1 MPQARADLERLV
13 AIPSVASEDRLP
25 VPAGRE
31 AAEVVA
37 GLYRE
42 LGIDDLR
49 LLDADDGSVVVVGHV
64 DGPPARRGYCSTR
77 TTTSSRRGT
86 RSAWSSDPWTL
97 TERDGRWYAR
107 GAADCKGNLVM
118 HLTALRALR
127 DVDGGW
133 PVALTVVCEGSE
145 EMSTGGL
152 ERLVAAQPDLFAADV
167 IVVADTGN
175 VEAGVPTV
183 TTSLRG
189 TGSVLVTVRT
199 MAGPVHSGAFG
210 GAAPDA
216 MAALIRVLDTLRDDD
231 GRDDGGAACP
241 SDGEWT
247 GAAYPVE
254 RFRSDAGV
262 LDGVDVIG
270 GGTVADALWARP
282 VATVLA
288 IEGPAVKDVTASVQA
303 EARAVVNLRVPAGVD
318 AADAQQRLVD
328 QLTAAVP
335 WNARITVE
343 PKTLGRP
350 FAARTDGPAY
360 AALAVGD
367 GAGVRPADGADRA
380 RAGRSRCAWR
390 WPRRIRTAEILL
402 IGVEEPA
409 CRIHAPN
416 ESVSPDELRRTA
428 VAEALLMRALGAA
441 VGGHDDPVV
450 RRRVTILDVAAQAGV
465 SIASVSAA
473 LNQRPGCLRRD
484 PRPHPRRRRE
494 LGWVPSLRGRS
505 LSGKRAYAVGLVIE
519 RPSTVIESDPFFA
532 GFLAGVEV
540 VLSRQGYAL
549 VLQLAANRPA
559 AIERYRQL
567 ALDHRIDGAFLTDMA
582 RNDARVPML
591 QDLELPAVAVNPAP
605 GLRAAR
611 RPAGPPPGS
620 GTARWPG

>member
-1 MPQARADLERLV
+1 MTADALASAVHRLMPRAWADLERLV

-25 VPAGRE
+25 VPAGRA
-31 AAEVVA
+31 AAELVA
-37 GLYRE
+37 ALYRE
-42 LGIDDLR
+42 VGIEDIQLV
-49 LLDADDGSVVVVGHV
+49 DADDGSVVVVGHR
-64 DGPPARRGYCSTR
+64 DGPAGAPRVLLYAHYDVQPPGDT
-77 TTTSSRRGT
+77 GT
-86 RSAWSSDPWTL
+86 WSSDPWTL
-97 TERDGRWYAR
+97 TERGGRWYGR

-133 PVALTVVCEGSE
+133 PLELTVVCEGSE

-152 ERLVAAQPDLFAADV
+152 ERLVAAQPELFAADV

-216 MAALIRVLDTLRDDD
+216 MAALIRALDTLRDDQGATTVTGVPAD
-231 GRDDGGAACP
+231 GR
-241 SDGEWT
+241 WT

-270 GGTVADALWARP
+270 RGDVADSLWARP

-288 IEGPAVKDVTASVQA
+288 IEGPAVKDVTASVQG
-303 EARAVVNLRVPAGVD
+303 EARAVVNLRVPPGVD
-318 AADAQQRLVD
+318 AAAAQQRLVD

-360 AALAVGD
+360 AALATAMEQAYGRPMVQQGQG
-367 GAGVRPADGADRA
+367 GAIPLCVALAEAHPE
-380 RAGRSRCAWR
+380 
-390 WPRRIRTAEILL
+390 AEILL

-409 CRIHAPN
+409 CRIHAPD

-441 VGGHDDPVV
+441 G
-450 RRRVTILDVAAQAGV
+450 
-465 SIASVSAA
+465 
-473 LNQRPGCLRRD
+473 
-484 PRPHPRRRRE
+484 
-494 LGWVPSLRGRS
+494 RG
-505 LSGKRAYAVGLVIE
+505 
-519 RPSTVIESDPFFA
+519 P
-532 GFLAGVEV
+532 
-540 VLSRQGYAL
+540 
-549 VLQLAANRPA
+549 
-559 AIERYRQL
+559 
-567 ALDHRIDGAFLTDMA
+567 
-582 RNDARVPML
+582 
-591 QDLELPAVAVNPAP
+591 
-605 GLRAAR
+605 
-611 RPAGPPPGS
+611 
-620 GTARWPG
+620 

>member
-1 MPQARADLERLV
+1 VL
-13 AIPSVASEDRLP
+13 
-25 VPAGRE
+25 
-31 AAEVVA
+31 
-37 GLYRE
+37 LYAHY
-42 LGIDDLR
+42 D
-49 LLDADDGSVVVVGHV
+49 VQ
-64 DGPPARRGYCSTR
+64 PPGDT
-77 TTTSSRRGT
+77 GT
-86 RSAWSSDPWTL
+86 WSSDPWTL
-97 TERDGRWYAR
+97 TERGGRWYGR

-133 PVALTVVCEGSE
+133 PLELTVVCEGSE

-152 ERLVAAQPDLFAADV
+152 ERLVAAQPERFAADV

-216 MAALIRVLDTLRDDD
+216 MAALIRALDTLRDDQGATTVTGVPAD
-231 GRDDGGAACP
+231 GR
-241 SDGEWT
+241 WT

-270 GGTVADALWARP
+270 RGDVADSLWARP

-288 IEGPAVKDVTASVQA
+288 IEGPAVKDVTASVQG
-303 EARAVVNLRVPAGVD
+303 EARAVVNLRVPPGVD
-318 AADAQQRLVD
+318 AAAAQQRLVD

-360 AALAVGD
+360 AALATAMEQAYGRPMVQQGQG
-367 GAGVRPADGADRA
+367 GAIPLCVALAEAHPE
-380 RAGRSRCAWR
+380 
-390 WPRRIRTAEILL
+390 AEILL

-409 CRIHAPN
+409 CRIHAPD

-441 VGGHDDPVV
+441 G
-450 RRRVTILDVAAQAGV
+450 
-465 SIASVSAA
+465 
-473 LNQRPGCLRRD
+473 
-484 PRPHPRRRRE
+484 
-494 LGWVPSLRGRS
+494 RG
-505 LSGKRAYAVGLVIE
+505 
-519 RPSTVIESDPFFA
+519 P
-532 GFLAGVEV
+532 
-540 VLSRQGYAL
+540 
-549 VLQLAANRPA
+549 
-559 AIERYRQL
+559 
-567 ALDHRIDGAFLTDMA
+567 
-582 RNDARVPML
+582 
-591 QDLELPAVAVNPAP
+591 
-605 GLRAAR
+605 
-611 RPAGPPPGS
+611 
-620 GTARWPG
+620 

>member
-1 MPQARADLERLV
+1 MTSGALASAVDRLMPRARADLERLV

-37 GLYRE
+37 DLYRE
-42 LGIDDLR
+42 VGVHDIE
-49 LLDADDGSVVVVGHV
+49 LLNADDGSVVVIGHTT
-64 DGPPARRGYCSTR
+64 GPPGAARVLLYAHYDVQPAGDSA
-77 TTTSSRRGT
+77 
-86 RSAWSSDPWTL
+86 AWSSDPWTL

-127 DVDGGW
+127 EVDGGW

-152 ERLVAAQPDLFAADV
+152 ERLVVAEPDRFAADV

-175 VEAGVPTV
+175 VEAGLPTV

-199 MAGPVHSGAFG
+199 LAGPVHSGAFG

-216 MAALIRVLDTLRDDD
+216 MAALIRVLDTLRDDA
-231 GRDDGGAACP
+231 GATTVAGVP
-241 SDGEWT
+241 SDGTWT
-247 GAAYPVE
+247 GAAYPQE
-254 RFRSDAGV
+254 RFRADAGV

-270 GGTVADALWARP
+270 GGDVADTLWARP
-282 VATVLA
+282 AATVLA

-303 EARAVVNLRVPAGVD
+303 EARAVVNLRVPSGVD
-318 AADAQQRLVD
+318 AADAQRRLVD

-335 WNARITVE
+335 WNARISVE

-360 AALAVGD
+360 AALAVAMEEAFGRPMVQQGQG
-367 GAGVRPADGADRA
+367 GAIPLCVALAEAQPA
-380 RAGRSRCAWR
+380 
-390 WPRRIRTAEILL
+390 AEILL

-428 VAEALLMRALGAA
+428 VAEALLLRALGA
-441 VGGHDDPVV
+441 
-450 RRRVTILDVAAQAGV
+450 
-465 SIASVSAA
+465 
-473 LNQRPGCLRRD
+473 
-484 PRPHPRRRRE
+484 
-494 LGWVPSLRGRS
+494 
-505 LSGKRAYAVGLVIE
+505 
-519 RPSTVIESDPFFA
+519 
-532 GFLAGVEV
+532 
-540 VLSRQGYAL
+540 
-549 VLQLAANRPA
+549 
-559 AIERYRQL
+559 
-567 ALDHRIDGAFLTDMA
+567 
-582 RNDARVPML
+582 
-591 QDLELPAVAVNPAP
+591 
-605 GLRAAR
+605 
-611 RPAGPPPGS
+611 
-620 GTARWPG
+620 

>member
-1 MPQARADLERLV
+1 MTADALASAVHRLMPRAWADLERLV

-25 VPAGRE
+25 VPAGRAGAE
-31 AAEVVA
+31 LVAA
-37 GLYRE
+37 LYRE
-42 LGIDDLR
+42 VGIEDIQLV
-49 LLDADDGSVVVVGHV
+49 DADDGSVVVVGHR
-64 DGPPARRGYCSTR
+64 DGPAGAPRVLLYAHYDVQPPGDT
-77 TTTSSRRGT
+77 GT
-86 RSAWSSDPWTL
+86 WSSDPWTL
-97 TERDGRWYAR
+97 TERGGRWYGR

-133 PVALTVVCEGSE
+133 PLELTVVCEGSE

-152 ERLVAAQPDLFAADV
+152 ERLVAAQPELFAADV

-216 MAALIRVLDTLRDDD
+216 MAALIRALDTLRDDQGATTVTGVPAD
-231 GRDDGGAACP
+231 GR
-241 SDGEWT
+241 WT

-270 GGTVADALWARP
+270 RGDVADSLWARP

-288 IEGPAVKDVTASVQA
+288 IEGPAVKDVTASVQG
-303 EARAVVNLRVPAGVD
+303 EARAVVNLRVPPGVD
-318 AADAQQRLVD
+318 AAAAQQRLVD

-360 AALAVGD
+360 AALATAMEQAYGRPMVQQGQG
-367 GAGVRPADGADRA
+367 GAIPLCVALAEAHPE
-380 RAGRSRCAWR
+380 
-390 WPRRIRTAEILL
+390 AEILL

-409 CRIHAPN
+409 CRIHAPD

-441 VGGHDDPVV
+441 G
-450 RRRVTILDVAAQAGV
+450 
-465 SIASVSAA
+465 
-473 LNQRPGCLRRD
+473 
-484 PRPHPRRRRE
+484 
-494 LGWVPSLRGRS
+494 RG
-505 LSGKRAYAVGLVIE
+505 
-519 RPSTVIESDPFFA
+519 P
-532 GFLAGVEV
+532 
-540 VLSRQGYAL
+540 
-549 VLQLAANRPA
+549 
-559 AIERYRQL
+559 
-567 ALDHRIDGAFLTDMA
+567 
-582 RNDARVPML
+582 
-591 QDLELPAVAVNPAP
+591 
-605 GLRAAR
+605 
-611 RPAGPPPGS
+611 
-620 GTARWPG
+620 

>member
-1 MPQARADLERLV
+1 MTLDALASTVDGLMPRARADLERLV
-13 AIPSVASEDRLP
+13 AIPSVASEDRVP

-31 AAEVVA
+31 AAGVVA
-37 GLYRE
+37 ELYGE

-49 LLDADDGSVVVVGHV
+49 LVDADDGSVVVIGHA
-64 DGPPARRGYCSTR
+64 DGPPGAPRVLLYAHYDVQPPGDA
-77 TTTSSRRGT
+77 
-86 RSAWSSDPWTL
+86 SAWGSDPWTL

-127 DVDGGW
+127 EVHGGW

-152 ERLVAAQPDLFAADV
+152 ERLVEAQPDLFAADV

-199 MAGPVHSGAFG
+199 LAGPVHSGAFG

-216 MAALIRVLDTLRDDD
+216 MAALIRVLDTLRDDA
-231 GRDDGGAACP
+231 GATTVAGVP
-241 SDGEWT
+241 SDGAWA

-270 GGTVADALWARP
+270 GADVADALWARP

-318 AADAQQRLVD
+318 AAAAQRRLAD

-343 PKTLGRP
+343 PKSLGRP

-360 AALAVGD
+360 AALAVAMEQAYG
-367 GAGVRPADGADRA
+367 RPMVQTGQGGSIPLCVVLSETQPD
-380 RAGRSRCAWR
+380 
-390 WPRRIRTAEILL
+390 AEILL

-409 CRIHAPN
+409 CRIHAPD

-428 VAEALLMRALGAA
+428 VAEALLLRALGA
-441 VGGHDDPVV
+441 
-450 RRRVTILDVAAQAGV
+450 
-465 SIASVSAA
+465 
-473 LNQRPGCLRRD
+473 
-484 PRPHPRRRRE
+484 
-494 LGWVPSLRGRS
+494 
-505 LSGKRAYAVGLVIE
+505 
-519 RPSTVIESDPFFA
+519 
-532 GFLAGVEV
+532 
-540 VLSRQGYAL
+540 
-549 VLQLAANRPA
+549 
-559 AIERYRQL
+559 
-567 ALDHRIDGAFLTDMA
+567 
-582 RNDARVPML
+582 
-591 QDLELPAVAVNPAP
+591 
-605 GLRAAR
+605 
-611 RPAGPPPGS
+611 
-620 GTARWPG
+620 

>member
-1 MPQARADLERLV
+1 MTDDAVASAVDRLMAQARDDLERLV
-13 AIPSVASEDRLP
+13 AIPSVASEERVP

-31 AAEVVA
+31 AAELVER
-37 GLYRE
+37 LYRE
-42 LGIDDLR
+42 LGVDDIR
-49 LLDADDGSVVVVGHV
+49 LLDADDGSVVVVGRTA
-64 DGPPARRGYCSTR
+64 GPAGAPRVLLYAHYDVQPAGDED
-77 TTTSSRRGT
+77 
-86 RSAWSSDPWTL
+86 AWSSDPWTL

-133 PVALTVVCEGSE
+133 PVSLTVVCEGSE

-152 ERLVAAQPDLFAADV
+152 ERLVAAQPELFVADV

-199 MAGPVHSGAFG
+199 LAGPVHSGAFG

-231 GRDDGGAACP
+231 GATTVGGVP

-288 IEGPAVKDVTASVQA
+288 IEGPAIKDVTASVQA
-303 EARAVVNLRVPAGVD
+303 EARAVVNLRVPAGID
-318 AADAQQRLVD
+318 AADAQQRLVE
-328 QLTAAVP
+328 QLTAAAP

-360 AALAVGD
+360 AALAVAMEQAYGRPMVQTGQG
-367 GAGVRPADGADRA
+367 GAIPLCVALSEAHPD
-380 RAGRSRCAWR
+380 
-390 WPRRIRTAEILL
+390 AEILL

-409 CRIHAPN
+409 CRIHAPD

-428 VAEALLMRALGAA
+428 VAEALLLRALGA
-441 VGGHDDPVV
+441 
-450 RRRVTILDVAAQAGV
+450 
-465 SIASVSAA
+465 
-473 LNQRPGCLRRD
+473 
-484 PRPHPRRRRE
+484 
-494 LGWVPSLRGRS
+494 
-505 LSGKRAYAVGLVIE
+505 
-519 RPSTVIESDPFFA
+519 
-532 GFLAGVEV
+532 
-540 VLSRQGYAL
+540 
-549 VLQLAANRPA
+549 
-559 AIERYRQL
+559 
-567 ALDHRIDGAFLTDMA
+567 
-582 RNDARVPML
+582 
-591 QDLELPAVAVNPAP
+591 
-605 GLRAAR
+605 
-611 RPAGPPPGS
+611 
-620 GTARWPG
+620 

>member
-1 MPQARADLERLV
+1 MTLDALASAVDRLMPRARADLERLV
-13 AIPSVASEDRLP
+13 SMPSVASEDRLP
-25 VPAGRE
+25 VPACRE
-31 AAEVVA
+31 AADAVA
-37 GLYRE
+37 ELYRE
-42 LGIDDLR
+42 VGIADVR
-49 LLDADDGSVVVVGHV
+49 LLEADDGSAVVIGHA
-64 DGPPARRGYCSTR
+64 DGPPGAPRVLLYAHYDVQPPGDP
-77 TTTSSRRGT
+77 
-86 RSAWSSDPWTL
+86 SAWASDPWTL

-127 DVDGGW
+127 EMDGGW

-152 ERLVAAQPDLFAADV
+152 ERLVEAHPELFAADV

-199 MAGPVHSGAFG
+199 LAAPVHSGAFG

-216 MAALIRVLDTLRDDD
+216 MAALIRALDTLRDDA
-231 GRDDGGAACP
+231 GTTTVTGVP
-241 SDGEWT
+241 SDGTWT

-262 LDGVDVIG
+262 LEGVDVIG
-270 GGTVADALWARP
+270 GAEVADVLWARP

-318 AADAQQRLVD
+318 AALAQRRLMD

-335 WNARITVE
+335 WNARVTVE
-343 PKTLGRP
+343 AKTLGRP

-360 AALAVGD
+360 ASLAVAMEQAYSRPMVQTGQGGAIPLCVALAETQ
-367 GAGVRPADGADRA
+367 PE
-380 RAGRSRCAWR
+380 
-390 WPRRIRTAEILL
+390 AEILL

-428 VAEALLMRALGAA
+428 LAEALL
-441 VGGHDDPVV
+441 
-450 RRRVTILDVAAQAGV
+450 
-465 SIASVSAA
+465 
-473 LNQRPGCLRRD
+473 
-484 PRPHPRRRRE
+484 
-494 LGWVPSLRGRS
+494 
-505 LSGKRAYAVGLVIE
+505 
-519 RPSTVIESDPFFA
+519 
-532 GFLAGVEV
+532 
-540 VLSRQGYAL
+540 
-549 VLQLAANRPA
+549 
-559 AIERYRQL
+559 
-567 ALDHRIDGAFLTDMA
+567 
-582 RNDARVPML
+582 
-591 QDLELPAVAVNPAP
+591 
-605 GLRAAR
+605 LRAIG
-611 RPAGPPPGS
+611 AGGGPQ
-620 GTARWPG
+620 